1 MTKDGRR
8 LVSGSS
14 DGAIKF
20 WSLET
25 FEEVAHIA
33 KFRGPVYAL
42 RFSPDGR
49 YLAVGGED
57 ETGHGEIHLWDG
69 SFERTSEQ

>member
-1 MTKDGRR
+1 LWSASGARR
-8 LVSGSS
+8 
-14 DGAIKF
+14 GAIKF